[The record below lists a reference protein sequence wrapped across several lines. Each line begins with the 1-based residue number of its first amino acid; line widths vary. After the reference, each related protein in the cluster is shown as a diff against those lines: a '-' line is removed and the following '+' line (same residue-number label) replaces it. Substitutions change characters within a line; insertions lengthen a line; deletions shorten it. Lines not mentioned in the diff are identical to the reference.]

1 MDLKG
6 PMRFHWSLSQAGQ
19 KYRRALAATAQTG
32 LPPFEA
38 QLALCRHAEQCGI
51 DSLLIAIGFARPD
64 PIVLS
69 AALAMH
75 TESAKFMVACRA
87 GLVSLTLFVQQ
98 INTLSAVSNGRVHIN
113 LVAGHTPHEL
123 GYYGDFLEHDAR
135 YDRAEEFLAICRRFW
150 NNAGPVTFRG
160 RYYQIEGASLN
171 PPFVSPTAAAPE
183 IFLGGSSAR
192 AADLA
197 ARHAS
202 CLFLLAREPSQFRE
216 EAATLRESRTEL
228 GLLVSLIARPTRHE
242 AVRAAEE
249 LIAPFGEET
258 RDVHRNFARASDSVG
273 FRSTYALAEGDQGS
287 WRGECLW
294 VGAVPYLGAPAIALV
309 GSFDE
314 VARALVEYKSNGVS
328 QALFMGW
335 PDLEEMTLFG
345 FEVLPRVREL
355 ESKECAVPVPEG
367 SIR

>member
-1 MDLKG
+1 MDIKR

-19 KYRRALAATAQTG
+19 KYRRALATTAQTG
-32 LPPFEA
+32 VAPFEA
-38 QLALCRHAEQCGI
+38 QLALCRRAEQCGI
-51 DSLLIAIGFARPD
+51 DSLLMAIGFARPD
-64 PIVLS
+64 PLVLS

-75 TESAKFMVACRA
+75 TESVKFMVACRA
-87 GLVSLTLFVQQ
+87 GLISPTLFVQQ
-98 INTLSAVSNGRVHIN
+98 INTLSALSNGRVHIN

-150 NNAGPVTFRG
+150 DNAGPVTFRG
-160 RYYQIEGASLN
+160 PYYQIENALVN
-171 PPFVSPTAAAPE
+171 TPFVSPTAAAPE

-202 CLFLLAREPSQFRE
+202 CLFRLAREPDQFRD
-216 EAATLRESRTEL
+216 EASGLRESGTEL
-228 GLLVSLIARPTRHE
+228 GLLVSLIARPTRRE

-249 LIAPFGEET
+249 LIAAFGEET
-258 RDVHRNFARASDSVG
+258 RVVHRNFASASDSVG
-273 FRSTYALAEGDQGS
+273 FRSTYALAEGADGP

-314 VARALVEYKSNGVS
+314 VARALVEYRSNGVS
-328 QALFMGW
+328 QVLFMGW

-345 FEVLPRVREL
+345 REVLPRLREL
-355 ESKECAVPVPEG
+355 ESKEDAVPVSEG